1 MRVLFGASSWQGHYF
16 PMVPLAWAMRA
27 AGHDVRMLCS
37 PSDVDGVSRAGLVP
51 VPVLESVDMMM
62 FTRWFNMANFATGD
76 WPYPEPPPRPDNG
89 EPLDFTTFDAT
100 ARWAETAE
108 ATKAQL
114 HRSIDAARR
123 YARAWRPDLVV
134 HDMVCY
140 EAPLAAEA
148 ADVPNVLHLWGPTG
162 PSDALDTLG
171 GDGGSEQFTSATAES
186 TMTELIGAELGG
198 RMFGRARTVIDPCPD
213 PVAPKVA
220 IDRLPIRYI
229 PYNGPGA
236 VPTDLPR
243 RCDRPRVCVV
253 WGRSSTVSFGPAS
266 NKLPQIIEATT
277 AVGAEVLLLATGPD
291 VAAIGTLPDSV
302 RPMVEVPLHLV
313 LAECDAVVHSGGGGV
328 TMTSLTCGTP
338 QLSLP
343 IAVNA
348 AVLSRRFD
356 RYGAALTVP
365 NYEADV
371 DALTG
376 ALSRLL
382 AEPSFTASARA
393 LAEEAAAMPTP
404 AEVVPRLV
412 EIAEVGSAA
421 QPVSA

>member
-1 MRVLFGASSWQGHYF
+1 MRVLFGASSWPGHYF
-16 PMVPLAWAMRA
+16 PMVPLAWALRA

-37 PSDVDGVSRAGLVP
+37 PSDVDAVSRAGLVP
-51 VPVLESVDMMM
+51 VPVLDSVDMMM
-62 FTRWFNMANFATGD
+62 FTRWFNVANFASGD
-76 WPYPEPPPRPDNG
+76 WPYPEPPPRPDDG
-89 EPLDFTTFDAT
+89 EPLDFATFDAA

-108 ATKAQL
+108 ATTAQL
-114 HRSIDAARR
+114 GRSIEGAQR

-148 ADVPNVLHLWGPTG
+148 VDVPNVLHLWGPTG

-171 GDGGSEQFTSATAES
+171 GDGGSEQFSSATAES
-186 TMTELIGAELGG
+186 TMTGLIGPELGA
-198 RMFGRARTVIDPCPD
+198 RMFGRARTVIDPCPEA
-213 PVAPKVA
+213 VAPKLA
-220 IDRLPIRYI
+220 LDRLPIRYI
-229 PYNGPGA
+229 PYNGPGS
-236 VPTDLPR
+236 VPTDLPER
-243 RCDRPRVCVV
+243 TGRPRLCVV

-266 NKLPQIIEATT
+266 NRLPQIIAAAE
-277 AVGAEVLLLATGPD
+277 AVGAEVLLLATGQD
-291 VAAIGTLPDSV
+291 VAAVGPLPDSV

-313 LAECDAVVHSGGGGV
+313 LPECDAVVHSGGGGV
-328 TMTSLTCGTP
+328 TMTSLSCGTP

-356 RYGAALTVP
+356 RYGAGLTVP

-371 DALTG
+371 ESLTG

-382 AEPSFTASARA
+382 TEPAFTTAARA
-393 LAEEAAAMPTP
+393 LAGEAETMPSP
-404 AEVVPRLV
+404 AEVVAELV
-412 EIAEVGSAA
+412 ELAGMRAA